1 MNSETAR
8 LRWKSWSCAA
18 VVIFSNVTGNVFLKR
33 GMPPELNTPLE
44 YITVL
49 FRPEVTLGVILLIL
63 WLASRMA
70 LLSWADLSYVLPVTS
85 IGYVLVA
92 IVGHVLLHENITAK
106 RWAGIGLIVAG
117 VALVS
122 LGTAPQTTT
131 EPKKRAAGAMR

>member
-1 MNSETAR
+1 
-8 LRWKSWSCAA
+8 
-18 VVIFSNVTGNVFLKR
+18 
-33 GMPPELNTPLE
+33 
-44 YITVL
+44 VL

-92 IVGHVLLHENITAK
+92 IAGHVLLKEQITTK

-122 LGTAPQTTT
+122 LGTAPQTTAS
-131 EPKKRAAGAMR
+131 ERKKEAVGAGR